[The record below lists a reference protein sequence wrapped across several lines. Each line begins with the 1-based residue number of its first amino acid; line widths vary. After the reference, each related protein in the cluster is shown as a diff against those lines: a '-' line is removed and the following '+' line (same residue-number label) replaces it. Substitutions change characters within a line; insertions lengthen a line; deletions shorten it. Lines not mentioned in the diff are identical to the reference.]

1 MGKLLQ
7 SRASQSGIQ
16 GCGPARR
23 LAATT
28 VVLPEAQGAIGEIRA
43 LSLHVAVG
51 AVRPHVSCADDQVPS
66 VGEGVIPTES
76 RMREI
81 RTSGST
87 GRGWKRTYGSR
98 TWHRRESKAE
108 EIHTVPLRAPRHLLT
123 LP

>member
-1 MGKLLQ
+1 MMLGWGKLLQ

-108 EIHTVPLRAPRHLLT
+108 EIHTVPLRKV
-123 LP
+123 